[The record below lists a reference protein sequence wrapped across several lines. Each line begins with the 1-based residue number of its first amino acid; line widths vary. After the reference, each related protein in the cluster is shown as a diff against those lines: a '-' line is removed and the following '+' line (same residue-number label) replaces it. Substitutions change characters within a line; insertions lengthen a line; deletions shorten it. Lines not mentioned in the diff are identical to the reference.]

1 MKNTA
6 IVVAKPVTVPISS
19 RAICGSDRPLR
30 RIDATRMTKSWTAPA
45 STAPTTSQRNPG
57 RNPNSTA
64 SPAQT
69 MEAIPVTKGC
79 YQEARKA
86 VKEGLG
92 TNANSVL
99 LQSDHHR
106 VNAAIIQMRLNL
118 PSPRRQRLRAEIE
131 DVLAARAVIP
141 EEITGIRATTGNT
154 I

>member
-1 MKNTA
+1 
-6 IVVAKPVTVPISS
+6 
-19 RAICGSDRPLR
+19 
-30 RIDATRMTKSWTAPA
+30 
-45 STAPTTSQRNPG
+45 
-57 RNPNSTA
+57 
-64 SPAQT
+64 
-69 MEAIPVTKGC
+69 MEATPVTKGC

-131 DVLAARAVIP
+131 DVLAVRAVIP
-141 EEITGIRATTGNT
+141 EEITGIRATTGNSIYGVIDRCT
-154 I
+154 PRELLDRHCADCSGDNGSCRIRELKLDRTVLPSLKTRLPSFRIGCRNPIKL